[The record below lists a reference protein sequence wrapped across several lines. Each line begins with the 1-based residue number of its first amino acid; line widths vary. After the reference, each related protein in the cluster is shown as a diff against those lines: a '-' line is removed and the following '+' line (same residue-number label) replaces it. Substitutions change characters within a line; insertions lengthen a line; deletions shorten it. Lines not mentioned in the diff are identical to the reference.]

1 MGSIIKEGAHM
12 ADNQEVVAKL
22 QQALAVAARCSTAET
37 AANYEILNEELQE
50 LAALAKR
57 ESQSHADCAAL
68 TRKLRA
74 GQALT
79 ADEMATLKLMIVGD
93 AEYYLKYDE
102 EFEQCK
108 SSLSKILAKIQGLQ
122 ANELGVDALMHLAV
136 LCQEAC
142 SMLVPTEHY
151 LEQKDRLSKFET
163 ATRGS
168 IDRDTGRALANVIDE
183 MTRQ

>member
-1 MGSIIKEGAHM
+1 M

-22 QQALAVAARCSTAET
+22 QQALAVAARCASAES
-37 AANYEILNEELQE
+37 ADNYEVLNEELQE
-50 LAALAKR
+50 LAALAQR
-57 ESQSHADCAAL
+57 ASQSHADCATL

-74 GQALT
+74 GDALT
-79 ADEMATLKLMIVGD
+79 ADEMAALKLMIVGD

-108 SSLSKILAKIQGLQ
+108 SSLNKVLAEIEGIH
-122 ANELGVDALMHLAV
+122 AGELGADGLMHLAV

-151 LEQKDRLSKFET
+151 LEQKDRIRKFES
-163 ATRGS
+163 AVQGP
-168 IDRDTGRALANVIDE
+168 IDRDTGRTLASIIDE
-183 MTRQ
+183 MMRE